1 MANLFYAKRCNAKKY
16 KTHLI
21 PCGCLYFTV
30 EKNNSL
36 NTDATFNVLVVIIN
50 LKLNHLTKKVF
61 VRHPLFSF

>member
-1 MANLFYAKRCNAKKY
+1 MSFCSFFGYDNNNQIGLRDGKFILCKRCNEKKY

-36 NTDATFNVLVVIIN
+36 NTDAKFNLW
-50 LKLNHLTKKVF
+50 L
-61 VRHPLFSF
+61 